1 MNSKVWVSKALDW
14 LEDSLVPVPQELNE
28 IDWKLDLSSNNKKLT
43 QHLSAFANHP
53 GGGYL
58 VFGVDD
64 KTGSVVGIAAEKI
77 GGIVERLASLSRDT
91 VNPEAKL
98 DHAVMTY
105 RGKVILIVHIRESAI
120 KPVHLKTGS
129 IEDSHIRTGGT
140 TRIATRHEVAGLML
154 NSKALRYEELHASKL
169 LDKDEILSLLDYQ
182 GILELLN
189 RPATVNPEEALA
201 WMVQERMLEQIDGS
215 GYYIT
220 NFGAITAAKNL
231 AQFDGLARKAIRV
244 IKYTGLNKVIT
255 ERELA
260 GQKGYAIG
268 FSGLIGFIEAM
279 LPKSEVI
286 KNALRAEICIYPP
299 IALRELIAN
308 SLVHQDFSIKGK
320 SPMIEIYDNR
330 IEISNPGRLL
340 PSKKIDRLIGTNPES
355 RNDLLASAMRRY
367 KICEERGSGLIKA
380 LDAIELFGLPPLQFE
395 QGENYF
401 KVTMF
406 SPKTFA
412 EMTPRERIEACY
424 QHATLKYLSGTGMT
438 NTTLRERLKVPEKS
452 RSMISRVIKDATE
465 AGKVKAKNPDN
476 PSTKFTEYVPYWV

>member
-1 MNSKVWVSKALDW
+1 MNSKVWVSKAIDW
-14 LEDSLVPVPQELNE
+14 LEDSLTPVPQELNE

-43 QHLSAFANHP
+43 HHLSAFANHP

-58 VFGVDD
+58 AFGIDD
-64 KTGSVVGIAAEKI
+64 KTGTVVGIATEKI

-98 DHAVMTY
+98 DHTVITY
-105 RGKVILIVHIRESAI
+105 RGETVLIVHIRESAI

-129 IEDSHIRTGGT
+129 IEDTHIRTGGT
-140 TRIATRHEVAGLML
+140 TRVATRHEVAGLML
-154 NSKALRYEELHASKL
+154 NSKAVRYEELHASKL
-169 LDKDEILSLLDYQ
+169 LDKDEILALIDYQ
-182 GILELLN
+182 AILELLN
-189 RPATVNPEEALA
+189 RPTTVSAEEALS

-220 NFGAITAAKNL
+220 NFGAITAARNL
-231 AQFDGLARKAIRV
+231 SQFDGLARKAIRV
-244 IKYTGLNKVIT
+244 IKYSGLNKVTT
-255 ERELA
+255 EREQT

-279 LPKSEVI
+279 LPHSEVI
-286 KNALRAEICIYPP
+286 KKALRTETCIYPP

-308 SLVHQDFSIKGK
+308 SLVHQDFSVKGK
-320 SPMIEIYDNR
+320 SPMIEVYENR

-355 RNDLLASAMRRY
+355 RNDLLAAAMRRY

-412 EMTPRERIEACY
+412 EMTPLERIEACY
-424 QHATLKYLSGTGMT
+424 QHATLKYLSGGGMT

-465 AGKVKAKNPDN
+465 AGKDKAKNPDN
-476 PSTKFTEYVPYWV
+476 PSTKFTEYIPYWV

>member
-1 MNSKVWVSKALDW
+1 MENKAWINKAMDW
-14 LEDSLVPVPQELNE
+14 LEDSLMPVPQELNE
-28 IDWKLDLSSNNKKLT
+28 IDWKQDLSSNNKKLT

-58 VFGVDD
+58 VFGIDD
-64 KTGSVVGIAAEKI
+64 KTGTVVGIEEEKI
-77 GGIVERLASLSRDT
+77 GGIIERLANLSRDT
-91 VNPEAKL
+91 ITPEAKL

-105 RGKVILIVHIRESAI
+105 HEEVILIVHIKESSI
-120 KPVHLKTGS
+120 KPVHLKSGS
-129 IEDSHIRTGGT
+129 IEDAHIRTGGT
-140 TRIATRHEVAGLML
+140 TRSATRHEIAGLML

-169 LDKDEILSLLDYQ
+169 LDKDEIFSLLDYHE
-182 GILELLN
+182 ILELLG
-189 RPATVNPEEALA
+189 RPLTISPEEALE
-201 WMVQERMLEQIDGS
+201 WMVHERMLECVDGY

-220 NFGAITAAKNL
+220 NFGGIIAAKNI
-231 AQFDGLARKAIRV
+231 AQFDGLSRKAIRV
-244 IKYTGLNKVIT
+244 IKYAGLNKVTT
-255 ERELA
+255 EREQI

-268 FSGLIGFIEAM
+268 FSGLINFIEAM
-279 LPKSEVI
+279 LPHSEVI
-286 KNALRAEICIYPP
+286 KNALRKETCIYPP

-320 SPMIEIYDNR
+320 SPMIEVYDNR

-380 LDAIELFGLPPLQFE
+380 LDAIELFGLPPLHFE

-412 EMTPRERIEACY
+412 EMTPKDRIEACY
-424 QHATLKYLSGTGMT
+424 QHATLKYLSGGGMT

>member
-1 MNSKVWVSKALDW
+1 MNSKPWISKAIDW
-14 LEDSLVPVPQELNE
+14 LEESLVPVPQELNE
-28 IDWKLDLSSNNKKLT
+28 IDWKQDLSSNNKKLS

-58 VFGVDD
+58 VFGIDD
-64 KTGSVVGIAAEKI
+64 KTGNVVGIAESKI
-77 GGIVERLASLSRDT
+77 SGIVERLASLSRDT
-91 VNPEAKL
+91 VTPEAKL
-98 DHAVMTY
+98 DHAVITY
-105 RGKVILIVHIRESAI
+105 REEVILIIYIKESSI
-120 KPVHLKTGS
+120 KPVHLKSGS
-129 IEDSHIRTGGT
+129 IEDAFIRTGGT

-169 LDKDEILSLLDYQ
+169 LDKEDILSLLDYQ
-182 GILELLN
+182 GVLELLD
-189 RPATVNPEEALA
+189 RPAAVRSEEALT
-201 WMVQERMLEQIDGS
+201 WMIQERMLEQVDGS

-231 AQFDGLARKAIRV
+231 TQFDGLARKAIRV
-244 IKYTGLNKVIT
+244 IKYSGLNKVLT
-255 ERELA
+255 EREQT

-279 LPKSEVI
+279 LPHSEVI
-286 KNALRAEICIYPP
+286 KKALRTETCIYPP

-320 SPMIEIYDNR
+320 SPMIEVYENR

-406 SPKTFA
+406 APKTFA
-412 EMTPRERIEACY
+412 EMTPKERIEACY
-424 QHATLKYLSGTGMT
+424 QHATLKYLSGGGMT

-465 AGKVKAKNPDN
+465 AGKIKPKNPDN
-476 PSTKFTEYVPYWV
+476 PSTKFTEYVPYWI

>member
-1 MNSKVWVSKALDW
+1 MNSKVWVSKAIDW
-14 LEDSLVPVPQELNE
+14 LEDSLTPVPQELNE

-43 QHLSAFANHP
+43 HHLSAFANHP

-58 VFGVDD
+58 AFGIDD
-64 KTGSVVGIAAEKI
+64 KTGTVVGIATEKI

-98 DHAVMTY
+98 DHTVITY
-105 RGKVILIVHIRESAI
+105 RGETVLIVHIRESSI

-129 IEDSHIRTGGT
+129 IEDTHIRTGGT

-154 NSKALRYEELHASKL
+154 NSKAVRYEELHASKL
-169 LDKDEILSLLDYQ
+169 LDRDEILSLIDYQ
-182 GILELLN
+182 AILELLN
-189 RPATVNPEEALA
+189 RPTTISAEEALS

-231 AQFDGLARKAIRV
+231 SQFDGLERKAIRV
-244 IKYTGLNKVIT
+244 IKYSGLNKVTT
-255 ERELA
+255 EREQT

-279 LPKSEVI
+279 LPHSEVI
-286 KNALRAEICIYPP
+286 KKALRTETCIYPP

-308 SLVHQDFSIKGK
+308 SLVHQDFSVKGK
-320 SPMIEIYDNR
+320 SPMIEVYENR

-355 RNDLLASAMRRY
+355 RNDLLAAAMRRY

-424 QHATLKYLSGTGMT
+424 QHATLKYLSGGGMT

-452 RSMISRVIKDATE
+452 RSMISRVIKDATD